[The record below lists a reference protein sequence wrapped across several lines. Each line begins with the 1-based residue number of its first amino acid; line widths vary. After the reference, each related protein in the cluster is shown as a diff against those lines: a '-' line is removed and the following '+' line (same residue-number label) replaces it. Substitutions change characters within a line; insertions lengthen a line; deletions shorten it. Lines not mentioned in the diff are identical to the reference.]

1 MTVDTPNMRQ
11 VLVDFP
17 KQCEEAL
24 SIAGNVSVKGG
35 FSKILVLGMG
45 GSGIGGAII
54 QALLRDGT
62 IPVFTSKDY
71 DIPGFIGAD
80 TLTLAVSYSGNT
92 EETLSA
98 LEKAQERGS
107 STVAITSGGDI
118 ASKAGTVIR
127 VPGGLQPRCAV
138 GYLLL
143 PALRLLSNS
152 GLANLKEKDFSDMMD
167 TLADTASYER
177 EGKALAARLYGR
189 VPVIHT
195 SERMAPAG
203 YRFKCQIN
211 ENAKHPAYCHA
222 YPELCHNELVGFA
235 GMERERFIVV
245 AMRDSMDH
253 ERVARRMDICAKL
266 FGETVD
272 VVDITSR
279 GESALARMMSL
290 IYLGDW
296 ASYEL
301 ALLKKVDPTPVTLI
315 ESLKKTLKG

>member
-1 MTVDTPNMRQ
+1 MTVDTSNMRQ

-24 SIAGNVSVKGG
+24 SIAENVSVKGN

-62 IPVFTSKDY
+62 VPVFTSKDY
-71 DIPGFIGAD
+71 EIPGFIDAD

-92 EETLSA
+92 EETLAA
-98 LEKAQERGS
+98 LEKAAARGAA
-107 STVAITSGGDI
+107 TVAVTSGGAI
-118 ASKAGTVIR
+118 ASKAGTVVR

-138 GYLLL
+138 GFLLL

-152 GLANLKEKDFSDMMD
+152 GLARIGEKDFSDMMD

-177 EGKALAARLYGR
+177 EGKALAGRLYGR

-211 ENAKHPAYCHA
+211 ENAKHPAYHHV

-245 AMRDSMDH
+245 TMRDSMDH

-272 VVDITSR
+272 VLEIKSR
-279 GESALARMMSL
+279 GASALARMMSL
-290 IYLGDW
+290 VYLGDW

-301 ALLKKVDPTPVTLI
+301 ALLKKLDPTPVTLI
-315 ESLKKTLKG
+315 ESLKKTLRG

>member
-1 MTVDTPNMRQ
+1 MNVDTSNMRR

-17 KQCEEAL
+17 GQCAEAL
-24 SIAGNVSVKGG
+24 AIAEKLRVQGSH
-35 FSKILVLGMG
+35 SKVLVLGMG

-54 QALLRDGT
+54 QALLRGGPV
-62 IPVFTSKDY
+62 PVFTSRDY
-71 DIPGFIGAD
+71 DIPGCTGPD
-80 TLTLAVSYSGNT
+80 TLAIAVSYSGNT

-98 LEKAQERGS
+98 LEQARERGA
-107 STVAITSGGDI
+107 STVAITSGGEISSRAD
-118 ASKAGTVIR
+118 TVVR

-152 GLANLKEKDFSDMMD
+152 GLAPFRERDYSDMMD

-177 EGKALAARLYGR
+177 EGKALASRLYGR

-195 SERMAPAG
+195 SERTAPAG
-203 YRFKCQIN
+203 YRLKCQIN
-211 ENAKHPAYCHA
+211 ENAKHPAYHHV

-245 AMRDSMDH
+245 TMRDSGDH
-253 ERVARRMDICAKL
+253 ERVARRMDVCAGL

-272 VVDITSR
+272 VVEVASR
-279 GESALARMMSL
+279 GEGPLARMMSL

-301 ALLKKVDPTPVTLI
+301 ALLKKIDPTPVTLI
-315 ESLKKTLKG
+315 EALKKTLKG

>member
-1 MTVDTPNMRQ
+1 MTVDTSNMRQ

-17 KQCEEAL
+17 KQCAEAL
-24 SIAGNVSVKGG
+24 ALAETVSVKGV

-54 QALLRDGT
+54 QALLHDSAL
-62 IPVFTSKDY
+62 PVFTSKEY
-71 DIPGFIGAD
+71 DVPGFIGAD
-80 TLTLAVSYSGNT
+80 TLALAVSYSGNT
-92 EETLSA
+92 EETLAA
-98 LEKAQERGS
+98 LEKAKAHGAA
-107 STVAITSGGDI
+107 TVAVTSGGEI
-118 ASKAGTVIR
+118 ASKAGTVVR

-143 PALRLLSNS
+143 PALRLLANS
-152 GLANLKEKDFSDMMD
+152 GLARIGEKDFSDMMD
-167 TLADTASYER
+167 TLADTVSYER
-177 EGKALAARLYGR
+177 EGKALAGRLYGR

-211 ENAKHPAYCHA
+211 ENAKHPAYHHV

-235 GMERERFIVV
+235 GMERERFTVV
-245 AMRDSMDH
+245 TMRDSMDH

-272 VVDITSR
+272 VLEIKSR
-279 GESALARMMSL
+279 GASALARMMSL
-290 IYLGDW
+290 VYLGDW

-301 ALLKKVDPTPVTLI
+301 ALLKKLDPTPVTLI

>member
-1 MTVDTPNMRQ
+1 
-11 VLVDFP
+11 
-17 KQCEEAL
+17 
-24 SIAGNVSVKGG
+24 
-35 FSKILVLGMG
+35 MG

-62 IPVFTSKDY
+62 VPVFTSRDY

-98 LEKAQERGS
+98 LEKAEAHGAA
-107 STVAITSGGDI
+107 TVAVTSGGEI
-118 ASKAGTVIR
+118 ASKAGTVVH

-143 PALRLLSNS
+143 PALRLLANS
-152 GLANLKEKDFSDMMD
+152 GLARIGEKDFSDMMD

-177 EGKALAARLYGR
+177 EGKALAGRLYGR
-189 VPVIHT
+189 VPSIHT

-211 ENAKHPAYCHA
+211 ENAKHPAYHHV

-245 AMRDSMDH
+245 TMRDGLDH
-253 ERVARRMDICAKL
+253 ERVTRRMDICAKL
-266 FGETVD
+266 SRRNRRRRRGRFARRKRARAHD
-272 VVDITSR
+272 VACLPGR
-279 GESALARMMSL
+279 
-290 IYLGDW
+290 LGLVR
-296 ASYEL
+296 ASPF
-301 ALLKKVDPTPVTLI
+301 KKTDPTPVTLI
-315 ESLKKTLKG
+315 ESLKKTLKE

>member
-1 MTVDTPNMRQ
+1 MTVDTSNMRQ

-17 KQCEEAL
+17 KQCAEAL
-24 SIAGNVSVKGG
+24 AIAENASIKGNY
-35 FSKILVLGMG
+35 SKLLVLGMG

-54 QALLRDGT
+54 QALLRDGAL
-62 IPVFTSKDY
+62 PVFTSRDY

-98 LEKAQERGS
+98 LEKAKERGS
-107 STVAITSGGDI
+107 TTVAVTSGGEI

-152 GLANLKEKDFSDMMD
+152 GLARIGEKDFSDMMD

-177 EGKALAARLYGR
+177 EGKALAARLFGR

-211 ENAKHPAYCHA
+211 ENAKHPACHHA

-245 AMRDSMDH
+245 TMRDSKDH

-272 VVDITSR
+272 VVEVASR

>member
-1 MTVDTPNMRQ
+1 MNVDTSNMRR

-17 KQCEEAL
+17 GQCAEAL
-24 SIAGNVSVKGG
+24 SIGEKHSVSGNY
-35 FSKILVLGMG
+35 SKILVLGMG
-45 GSGIGGAII
+45 GSAIGGAII
-54 QALLRDGT
+54 RALLHKGPV
-62 IPVFTSKDY
+62 PVFTSRDY

-80 TLTLAVSYSGNT
+80 TLALAVSYSGNT

-98 LEKAQERGS
+98 LEKARAAGAA
-107 STVAITSGGDI
+107 TVAVTSGGEI
-118 ASKAGTVIR
+118 ASKADKTLL

-143 PALRLLSNS
+143 PALRLLANS
-152 GLANLKEKDFSDMMD
+152 GLAPFGVGDYSDMMD

-177 EGKALAARLYGR
+177 EGRALASRLYGR

-195 SERMAPAG
+195 SERTAPAG
-203 YRFKCQIN
+203 YRLKCQIN
-211 ENAKHPAYCHA
+211 ENAKHPAYHHV

-235 GMERERFIVV
+235 GMERDRFIVV
-245 AMRDSMDH
+245 TMRDSRDH
-253 ERVARRMDICAKL
+253 ERVARRMDVCAGL

-272 VVDITSR
+272 VVEIASR
-279 GESALARMMSL
+279 GEGPLARMMSL

-301 ALLKKVDPTPVTLI
+301 ALLKKIDPTPVTLI
-315 ESLKKTLKG
+315 EALKKTLKG